1 MSSISVNSHLSHR
14 MRHKQRG
21 MSLIESIVALVI
33 LAIGVMGLLG
43 VQLRTLTDQQQ
54 GVQRAT
60 AMRLADE
67 LFEKVKANPGN
78 AFNMAAPLG
87 AAQWAWMGNYALV
100 WGAAPANNPD
110 CTANACTG
118 LQRAQF
124 DIRQWRLRLTNALP
138 GSDAQVSVSPDNP
151 RQLIAIIGWP
161 LKESGA
167 DAGLLTPFAINI
179 PNVATPAACGTTHMC
194 YVAYGQ
200 P

>member
-1 MSSISVNSHLSHR
+1 
-14 MRHKQRG
+14 MRRFQRG
-21 MSLIESIVALVI
+21 MSLIEALVSLVI

-78 AFNMAAPLG
+78 TFNMSDPLG
-87 AAQWAWMGNYALV
+87 NTQWIWMDDYVLT
-100 WGAAPANNPD
+100 WGTAPANNPN
-110 CTANACTG
+110 CTTAACTG
-118 LQRAQF
+118 QQRAQF
-124 DIRQWRLRLTNALP
+124 DIRQWRVRLLNALP
-138 GSDAQVSVSPDNP
+138 GGDVRVLVSPDSE
-151 RQLIAIIGWP
+151 RQLIVIIGWQ

-167 DAGLLTPFAINI
+167 DAGLLTPFTLNI
-179 PNVATPAACGTTHMC
+179 PNVAAPAACGTTHMC

>member
-1 MSSISVNSHLSHR
+1 MNTHQPIR
-14 MRHKQRG
+14 MRHAQRG
-21 MSLIESIVALVI
+21 MSLIESIVSLVI

-67 LFEKVKANPGN
+67 LFEKVKANPSN
-78 AFNMAAPLG
+78 AFSMTAPLG
-87 AAQWAWMGNYALV
+87 AAQWAWMGNYAIV
-100 WGAAPANNPD
+100 WGTAPANNPD
-110 CTANACTG
+110 CAAAACTG

-124 DIRQWRLRLTNALP
+124 DIRQWRLRLTNSLP
-138 GSDAQVSVSPDNP
+138 GSDVSVQVSPDSA
-151 RQLIAIIGWP
+151 RQLIVIIGWP

-167 DAGLLTPFAINI
+167 DAGLLTPFVLNI
-179 PNVATPAACGTTHMC
+179 PNVAAPAACGTTHMC

>member
-1 MSSISVNSHLSHR
+1 MNTHPPTS
-14 MRHKQRG
+14 MRRFQRG
-21 MSLIESIVALVI
+21 MSLIEALVSLVI

-78 AFNMAAPLG
+78 TFNMSDPLG
-87 AAQWAWMGNYALV
+87 NTQWIWMDDYVLT
-100 WGAAPANNPD
+100 WGTAPANNPN
-110 CTANACTG
+110 CTTAACTG
-118 LQRAQF
+118 QQRAQF
-124 DIRQWRLRLTNALP
+124 DIRQWRVRLLNALP
-138 GSDAQVSVSPDNP
+138 GGDVRVLVSPDSE
-151 RQLIAIIGWP
+151 RQLIVIIGWQ

-167 DAGLLTPFAINI
+167 DAGLLTPFTLNI
-179 PNVATPAACGTTHMC
+179 PNVAAPAACGTTHMC

>member
-1 MSSISVNSHLSHR
+1 
-14 MRHKQRG
+14 MRRTQRG
-21 MSLIESIVALVI
+21 MSLIESIVSLVI

-78 AFNMAAPLG
+78 TFNISDPLNVK
-87 AAQWAWMGNYALV
+87 QWDWMDDYVLT
-100 WGAAPANNPD
+100 WGTAPANNPN
-110 CTANACTG
+110 CTTAACTG
-118 LQRAQF
+118 QQRAQF
-124 DIRQWRLRLTNALP
+124 DIRQWRLRLRNALP
-138 GSDAQVSVSPDNP
+138 GGDVRVLRLIDRP
-151 RQLIAIIGWP
+151 QLIVIIGWQ

-167 DAGLLTPFAINI
+167 DAGLLTPFTLNI
-179 PNVATPAACGTTHMC
+179 PGVTAPAACGTTHMC